1 MTDMLDHLAPR
12 TQAPL
17 RCGTHIA
24 KNMPDIEACAMA
36 LTRIPANRADFD
48 AARGTREFVIA
59 KFLVLALGP
68 PGFGK
73 VPYNSKRSAGQKE
86 DAGKPL
92 YEAADDGRV
101 RLFSFEKG
109 KTNKD
114 KGARVDAEESG
125 GVLEPGLVLSF
136 FLREDFWDPPKIM
149 PAVSGDDVVGVGTL
163 VAMQISS
170 GNVEA
175 AAKGYLLK
183 LKKIKVLPATTDL
196 GASLARLPGSEE
208 EYDRRSAQ
216 SRNDFPAMK
225 GGLDSSSDTRCF
237 ATTSMGPDACAFAH
251 DGGFIISNARTHN
264 SEGFRDDI
272 FVSTDVCLRCFQLD
286 DPTRALQFMNVALAL
301 DAVGAIMK
309 TCSGNVL
316 LSAEDVHPL
325 VALTLVLDLNALLC
339 LEALDAPDVRAFLRA
354 TDAANAE
361 PLVARDLVVSKKDES
376 VHWHST
382 KQVYATDAQ
391 TAQVGFTLYAADHCG
406 PEGAPCAHG
415 QLSSGCSGSYKKL
428 CVLLT
433 RAGATC
439 RLFDLELRMADATS
453 TRQKRKR
460 PELVFESGDLYDT
473 PDE

>member
-1 MTDMLDHLAPR
+1 MADMLDHLAPR
-12 TQAPL
+12 SFTPL

-24 KNMPDIEACAMA
+24 KNQPDVEVCAMA
-36 LTRIPANRADFD
+36 LSRIPASRAEFD
-48 AARGTREFVIA
+48 AVRGTREFVIA
-59 KFLVLALGP
+59 KFLVLQLGP

-92 YEAADDGRV
+92 YETADDGRV

-114 KGARVDAEESG
+114 KGPRVEAEESG

-136 FLREDFWDPPKIM
+136 FLREDFWDPPKIL
-149 PAVSGDDVVGVGTL
+149 PSACGDEAVGVGTV
-163 VAMQISS
+163 VAMQVSS

-183 LKKIKVLPATTDL
+183 LKKLKVLPANIDL
-196 GASLARLPGSEE
+196 GASLARMPGSEE
-208 EYDRRSAQ
+208 EYDRRSAA
-216 SRNDFPAMK
+216 SRNDYPAMK

-237 ATTSMGPDACAFAH
+237 ATSSMGPDACAFLH
-251 DGGFIISNARTHN
+251 EGGFLISNARTHN

-272 FVSTDVCLRCFQLD
+272 FVSTEVCQRCFQID
-286 DPTRALQFMNVALAL
+286 DATRLLQFMNVALAL
-301 DAVGAIMK
+301 DAVGAIIK

-316 LSAEDVHPL
+316 LSADDMHPL

-339 LEALDAPDVRAFLRA
+339 LDALDAPDVKAFLRA
-354 TDAANAE
+354 AGSSETD
-361 PLVARDLVVSKKDES
+361 PLIARDLVVCKKES
-376 VHWHST
+376 SIHWHST

-391 TAQVGFTLYAADHCG
+391 SAQVSFTLYADDRTG
-406 PEGAPCAHG
+406 PQDAPCAIG
-415 QLSSGCSGSYKKL
+415 QLSAGCSGAYKKL
-428 CVLLT
+428 CVQLT
-433 RAGATC
+433 VGGATC
-439 RLFDLELRMADATS
+439 RLLDLELRMADATS

-460 PELVFESGDLYDT
+460 PELVFEFDA